1 MTKELQMIVVAAVIF
16 VALTGCLA
24 YWGMGLSDDVAAKV
38 TEIAAVQ
45 KKIDAADTEIKKKP
59 DLEAEQEAL
68 DKHIARYV
76 TILPPPE
83 VASKQSF
90 LRMVQEKCER
100 SQLNARSINFVEPK
114 NRKKKQKK
122 GAKAA
127 AAPAFNEVKVDLEA
141 VGSYD
146 EFLRFLNSVE
156 RHETFLR
163 VNTFSCRV
171 IPPEGDDDQQED
183 EEGNIVWNLEIRLQV
198 STFTYQAKLAK
209 KKKKK

>member
-1 MTKELQMIVVAAVIF
+1 MAKEMQMIVAAAVIF
-16 VALTGCLA
+16 VLITGGLA
-24 YWGMGLSDDVAAKV
+24 YWTMDLSDEVAIKDG
-38 TEIAAVQ
+38 EIAAVQ
-45 KKIDAADTEIKKKP
+45 KKIDAADKEIKKKP
-59 DLEAEQEAL
+59 ALEAEKEAL

-100 SQLNARSINFVEPK
+100 SQLNAKSIVFVEPK
-114 NRKKKQKK
+114 KKRSRGKSKK
-122 GAKAA
+122 PAV
-127 AAPAFNEVKVDLEA
+127 APGFNEVKVDIEA
-141 VGSYD
+141 VSTYD

-163 VNTFSCRV
+163 VNSFSCRV
-171 IPPEGDDDQQED
+171 IPFDEDEGPTEGDDGE
-183 EEGNIVWNLEIRLQV
+183 IVWKLEIRLQV
-198 STFTYQAKLAK
+198 STFTYSGKSTK

>member
-1 MTKELQMIVVAAVIF
+1 MTKEVQMIVVAAVIF
-16 VALTGCLA
+16 VLITGGLA
-24 YWGMGLSDDVAAKV
+24 WWGMGLADEVSVRQSKIAGIEG
-38 TEIAAVQ
+38 EI
-45 KKIDAADTEIKKKP
+45 KKADTEIAKKP
-59 DLEAEQEAL
+59 KLEIEKEAL

-100 SQLNARSINFVEPK
+100 SQLNARSIVFVKPK
-114 NRKKKQKK
+114 AARKARPKPGAPAAKKK
-122 GAKAA
+122 GG
-127 AAPAFNEVKVDLEA
+127 PTFEEVKVNLEA
-141 VGSYD
+141 EGTYD

-171 IPPEGDDDQQED
+171 IPFD
-183 EEGNIVWNLEIRLQV
+183 EETGPIEDAEGNVVWKLEIRLQV
-198 STFTYQAKLAK
+198 STFTYKTK
-209 KKKKK
+209 